1 MTLALVLGG
10 TRSGKSREAERLV
23 TALAGGAPVTYVAT
37 ARPDGDPALDARIA
51 THRLRR
57 PPTWRTIEAGDDLPG
72 RLRTLQ
78 GPVLL
83 DAVGPWVA
91 GLWPDDPDVDGLV
104 RALIER
110 DGDTVVVSEEI
121 GLAIHPETEAGRR
134 FVDLLGTINQAISAV
149 ADDVRLVIAGRVLPL
164 PPPEGD

>member
-23 TALAGGAPVTYVAT
+23 TAFADGAPVTYLAT
-37 ARPDGDPALDARIA
+37 ARIDGDPALDDRITA
-51 THRLRR
+51 HRLRR
-57 PPTWRTIEAGDDLPG
+57 PAHWRTIEAGDDLPDLLL
-72 RLRTLQ
+72 RLE

-91 GLWPDDPDVDGLV
+91 GRWPDQPDVDGLIG
-104 RALIER
+104 ALRSR
-110 DGDTVVVSEEI
+110 DGDTVVVSEEV
-121 GLAIHPETEAGRR
+121 GLSIHPETAAGRL
-134 FVDLLGTINQAISAV
+134 FVDVMGTINQAIAAV